1 MAGRVLTAALAA
13 SALLA
18 PVFGADS
25 LKGSRGSKC
34 PKDSPCGGLYAD
46 CGVGAFCLG
55 GCDVTISHSKEA
67 CVPNPKCKSGTY
79 KMGSLDDVQSIDK
92 YLGDS
97 SKINWQGQ
105 GKPVLYED
113 STLLTMAEGTVGTLM
128 ASTHYVW
135 YGKICAKMTTSQGK
149 GVVTAFIMMSD
160 VKDEIDFEWVG
171 TDIANVQTNYY
182 SQGVT
187 NYKNGR
193 NLTIPNGNSVEKLH
207 EYCMDWK
214 EDTLTWSIDGNDLR
228 TLNRKDTWNATAG
241 RFDYPQTPSRV
252 MLSLWPAGLPSN
264 EKGTIDWA
272 GGVIDWNSPYMQNG
286 YYYARVQQV
295 TIECYGP
302 PSGAKKS
309 GDKSYIYTDD
319 KNPTN
324 NTIEITDKEVILG
337 SLFATGEDPKFGA
350 VTASGAPQPTRSA
363 ATVPGGN
370 PGGGN
375 RAEDQSS
382 AASAGPS
389 GTAAP
394 SGSSTPN
401 NGAGGQGFNQNTG
414 GNGGSA
420 GTALQPGL
428 GKVGGGA
435 FAIVVAVLGLMVL

>member
-1 MAGRVLTAALAA
+1 MVRRVFAAALAA
-13 SALLA
+13 SALIA
-18 PVFGADS
+18 PVFAADGI
-25 LKGSRGSKC
+25 KGTRGNKC
-34 PKDSPCGGLYAD
+34 PKDSPCGGLYHD

-79 KMGSLDDVQSIDK
+79 KMGSLDDVQTIDK
-92 YLGDS
+92 YLGDAE
-97 SKINWQGQ
+97 KYNWQSQ
-105 GKPVLYED
+105 GKPILYGGD
-113 STLLTMAEGTVGTLM
+113 STLLTMAEGTVGTLL

-171 TDIANVQTNYY
+171 TDVLNVQTNFY

-187 NYKNGR
+187 NYNNGKNI
-193 NLTIPNGNSVEKLH
+193 TIPNGNSVEKLH

-214 EDTLTWSIDGNDLR
+214 EDSLTWSIDGNDLR
-228 TLNRKDTWNATAG
+228 TLNRKDTWNATSG

-252 MLSLWPAGLPSN
+252 MLSLWPAGLPTN

-272 GGVIDWNSPYMQNG
+272 GGQIDWNSKYMQNG
-286 YYYARVQQV
+286 YYYARMQQV
-295 TIECYGP
+295 TVECYGP

-309 GDKSYIYTDD
+309 GDKTYLYTDD

-324 NTIEITDKEVILG
+324 NTIEISDKYVILG
-337 SLFATGEDPKFGA
+337 SLYATGEDPNFGA
-350 VTASGAPQPTRSA
+350 VTASGSPQPTRSA

-370 PGGGN
+370 SGGGQ
-375 RAEDQSS
+375 RAEEQSS
-382 AASAGPS
+382 APAGSSATAGPS
-389 GTAAP
+389 SSPNAGT
-394 SGSSTPN
+394 GSSGFSQNAP
-401 NGAGGQGFNQNTG
+401 GSGGQG
-414 GNGGSA
+414 A
-420 GTALQPGL
+420 GTSLQPGL

-435 FAIVVAVLGLMVL
+435 FAIVVALMGLILL